1 MSSAANTFLRLNST
15 VSQPGSPTSL
25 KGAERV
31 SMVGSVVGG
40 GGGGATSVGIGAQSV
55 TGTAKGRAGR
65 CGSACWRYLSSNP
78 RLRKGLAHAGL
89 VLLLCLYT
97 AAGASV
103 FQWLEQPHELEQST
117 ILQNRVVEQR
127 QEMIKL
133 WKDAHDRPDFDQ
145 NLLEER
151 MAVYEDVLQEAVSN
165 RVPLQAGVASAH
177 WTYTQSVF
185 FASTVLTTI
194 GYGNIAPQTTNGR
207 IFCIFFALIGI
218 PFTLTVI
225 ADLGM
230 LMASAVAAVY
240 HNVNQRSSWTKSQA
254 AQTFGRKFGKSLS
267 VVLVV
272 ALLIV
277 YIAIG
282 GGIFMIWED
291 WNFLE
296 SFYFCFITMTTIGFG
311 DLVPAQTTYMLVSIA
326 YILVGLA
333 LTTSI
338 IELIRRQYAQS
349 WKKMQELTNRLQGLT
364 GPLAETLRR
373 ISEQAGKMNSDGKLD
388 PALLKELADLKFA
401 LNAVNAEMRRP
412 SVSNLL
418 QQPITEEP
426 DLFGSSTALDDFSSS
441 GSNSSN
447 AWPMEWDE
455 CWEERWAAI
464 EEMMISNKAFKDR
477 VMRIL
482 SQTSIKV

>member
-40 GGGGATSVGIGAQSV
+40 GGTTSVGIGGAQSV

-97 AAGASV
+97 AAGASNLNRTSEAESESGKLSAVAVAVVKGFLGGHISSLAIRVLVHRRSKVQQQDQPLGSEVQPEATVDRFVNRSIYSSCPGNNNGRTMLPERLDVIKPARDKLSLQGQV

-145 NLLEER
+145 SLLEER

-194 GYGNIAPQTTNGR
+194 
-207 IFCIFFALIGI
+207 
-218 PFTLTVI
+218 
-225 ADLGM
+225 
-230 LMASAVAAVY
+230 
-240 HNVNQRSSWTKSQA
+240 VNT
-254 AQTFGRKFGKSLS
+254 
-267 VVLVV
+267 
-272 ALLIV
+272 
-277 YIAIG
+277 
-282 GGIFMIWED
+282 ED
-291 WNFLE
+291 KRE
-296 SFYFCFITMTTIGFG
+296 
-311 DLVPAQTTYMLVSIA
+311 
-326 YILVGLA
+326 
-333 LTTSI
+333 
-338 IELIRRQYAQS
+338 
-349 WKKMQELTNRLQGLT
+349 KT
-364 GPLAETLRR
+364 G
-373 ISEQAGKMNSDGKLD
+373 
-388 PALLKELADLKFA
+388 
-401 LNAVNAEMRRP
+401 
-412 SVSNLL
+412 
-418 QQPITEEP
+418 
-426 DLFGSSTALDDFSSS
+426 
-441 GSNSSN
+441 
-447 AWPMEWDE
+447 
-455 CWEERWAAI
+455 
-464 EEMMISNKAFKDR
+464 
-477 VMRIL
+477 
-482 SQTSIKV
+482 

>member
-1 MSSAANTFLRLNST
+1 MSSAGNTFLRLNST

-25 KGAERV
+25 RGAERL
-31 SMVGSVVGG
+31 SMMGSPGDGG
-40 GGGGATSVGIGAQSV
+40 VTIAMIGTPSVNGAAN
-55 TGTAKGRAGR
+55 GTRSSR
-65 CGSACWRYLSSNP
+65 CGGVIWRYLSSNP

-89 VLLLCLYT
+89 VVLLCLYT

-117 ILQNRVVEQR
+117 ILQNRVVAQR
-127 QEMIKL
+127 EELIKM
-133 WKDAHDRPDFDQ
+133 WKEAHDHPTYDQ
-145 NLLEER
+145 SVLEER
-151 MAVYEDVLQEAVSN
+151 MSVYEDVLQEAVSN

-240 HNVNQRSSWTKSQA
+240 HNVRQRSSWTKSQA
-254 AQTFGRKFGKSLS
+254 AQTFARKYGKSLS

-373 ISEQAGKMNSDGKLD
+373 ISEQAGKMNADGKLD

-401 LNAVNAEMRRP
+401 LNAVNAEMKRP
-412 SVSNLL
+412 SVTNLL
-418 QQPITEEP
+418 QQPTDEG
-426 DLFGSSTALDDFSSS
+426 DVFGSSTALDDFSSN